1 MKYSKE
7 LKSEILSFSENN
19 GLKQACEK
27 YTVSRGT
34 VYRWRT
40 ENNTDRSDKKLLC
53 DLQSKYNTLM
63 KELEIIK
70 KLNCSLNSP
79 LAVKYKDMDKLVPE
93 YGVHAVCRAL
103 NVSRSTYYNHA
114 LRSPEITEIEKEDA
128 TLRPVVKEVFDEVRG
143 RVGSKKIRILM
154 MKRGYTISAVRVARL
169 MQEQNLVCNI
179 ERKEKPEPCSP
190 PRYPNKKD
198 LVKRRF
204 NQKAPNIVWVSDFTE
219 LYAEYKRF
227 YLFTVMDLFSR
238 KIIAFRLSERKDTS
252 QTSAVFRDAFRKR
265 NNPKWV
271 IFHSDQ
277 GSQYTDQKFCA
288 MLQKNKVLQSFS
300 LPGTPLDNAV
310 AESFFKSLKA
320 EETSCYYYTTE
331 RQLRRSVNDYIQF
344 YNKIRPHESLDYD
357 TPDEVEEKYYRNI
370 AYTQTMLDRMIP
382 VF

>member
-7 LKSEILSFSENN
+7 LKSEILSFAENN
-19 GLKQACEK
+19 GLKEACEK

-53 DLQSKYNTLM
+53 DLQAKYNTLM

-79 LAVKYKDMDKLVPE
+79 LTVKYKDMDKLVPE
-93 YGVHAVCRAL
+93 YSVHAVCRAL
-103 NVSRSTYYNHA
+103 NVSRSTYYNYA

-143 RVGSKKIRILM
+143 RVGSKKTRILM

-238 KIIAFRLSERKDTS
+238 KKNRVHVVGK
-252 QTSAVFRDAFRKR
+252 KGY
-265 NNPKWV
+265 K
-271 IFHSDQ
+271 SDL
-277 GSQYTDQKFCA
+277 GSFQECFQ
-288 MLQKNKVLQSFS
+288 
-300 LPGTPLDNAV
+300 
-310 AESFFKSLKA
+310 
-320 EETSCYYYTTE
+320 
-331 RQLRRSVNDYIQF
+331 
-344 YNKIRPHESLDYD
+344 
-357 TPDEVEEKYYRNI
+357 EKK
-370 AYTQTMLDRMIP
+370 
-382 VF
+382 